1 MEEKELTEIEAAI
14 KEFFVK
20 AGSDADIKK
29 LHIEKEDDREVLMVN
44 IKTKEA
50 NIFIGKQGLVLSD
63 IQLLLRKII
72 KKRTSQDIFLNLDI
86 DDYKKYKEDYL
97 RELAQNT
104 ANEAIRDKEKKE
116 LLLPSSFDR
125 RMVHLELSKRIDVKV
140 ESIGEGENRKI
151 VIDPIL

>member
-1 MEEKELTEIEAAI
+1 MEEKDLTEIEAAI

-29 LHIEKEDDREVLMVN
+29 LYIEKEGDREVLMVN

-72 KKRTSQDIFLNLDI
+72 KKRTDQDVFLNLDI

-125 RMVHLELSKRIDVKV
+125 RMIHLELSKRIDVKV
-140 ESIGEGENRKI
+140 ESIGEGENRRI
-151 VIDPIL
+151 TIEPIL

>member
-1 MEEKELTEIEAAI
+1 MENKEKIENII
-14 KEFFVK
+14 KDFFLK
-20 AGSDADIKK
+20 AGSEAEIKK
-29 LHIEKEDDREVLMVN
+29 IYIEKEQEETESLIVN

-50 NIFIGKQGLVLSD
+50 NIFIGKQGTVLSD

-72 KKRTSQDIFLNLDI
+72 KKKTEKDYFLNLDI

-116 LLLPSSFDR
+116 LYLPSSFDR
-125 RMVHLELSKRIDVKV
+125 RIIHLELAKRVDVKI
-140 ESIGEGENRKI
+140 ESVGERENRKI
-151 VIDPIL
+151 IIEPLI

>member
-1 MEEKELTEIEAAI
+1 MEEKELIEIENAI
-14 KEFFVK
+14 KEFFIK

-29 LHIEKEDDREVLMVN
+29 LYIEKEDDREVLMVN

-72 KKRTSQDIFLNLDI
+72 KKRTGQDLFLNLDI

-104 ANEAIRDKEKKE
+104 ANEAIRDKDKKE
-116 LLLPSSFDR
+116 LVLPSSFDR
-125 RMVHLELSKRIDVKV
+125 RVVHLELSKRIDVKV
-140 ESIGEGENRKI
+140 ESIGEGENRRI
-151 VIDPIL
+151 IIEPLL

>member
-1 MEEKELTEIEAAI
+1 MEEKELLEIESAI
-14 KEFFVK
+14 REFFVK

-29 LHIEKEDDREVLMVN
+29 LYIEKEGDREVLMVN

-72 KKRTSQDIFLNLDI
+72 KKRTGQDVFLNLDI

>member
-1 MEEKELTEIEAAI
+1 MEEKEEIEKII
-14 KEFFVK
+14 KEFFLK
-20 AGSDADIKK
+20 AGSEAEIKK
-29 LHIEKEDDREVLMVN
+29 INIEKEEDGRESLVVN

-63 IQLLLRKII
+63 TQLLLRKII
-72 KKRTSQDIFLNLDI
+72 KKKTQKDYFLNLDI

-116 LLLPSSFDR
+116 LLLPASFDR
-125 RMVHLELSKRIDVKV
+125 RIVHLELEKKLDVKI
-140 ESIGEGENRKI
+140 ESVGEGENRKI
-151 VIDPIL
+151 IIEPIL